1 MLSPEWFLGW
11 NQRIEIAYTKYE
23 SWCSPSVL
31 LTDMTNQPTTLSPTV
46 HAQLESQ
53 EHQQGYPGSHS
64 NQSHWHKIRIL
75 LALPDI
81 QWGHTSVLN
90 GESPKMVIPSIGY
103 LKEVEGCCAKKKNK
117 KTQLGSHTF
126 ICLFSSLPL
135 FCVTGS
141 AFPDSL
147 VVFVSRELWG
157 KTAPFYQGCLSF
169 TVSPSMNLVLTR
181 QPLLGLWLLTDGS
194 GWGVE
199 VTSPP
204 RPPLQPYV
212 GLRRGGE

>member
-1 MLSPEWFLGW
+1 MRPY
-11 NQRIEIAYTKYE
+11 Q
-23 SWCSPSVL
+23 C
-31 LTDMTNQPTTLSPTV
+31 
-46 HAQLESQ
+46 
-53 EHQQGYPGSHS
+53 
-64 NQSHWHKIRIL
+64 
-75 LALPDI
+75 
-81 QWGHTSVLN
+81 
-90 GESPKMVIPSIGY
+90 
-103 LKEVEGCCAKKKNK
+103 VEGRVTHNGHSQYQLSERSGGLLYK
-117 KTQLGSHTF
+117 KTQLGSRTF

-147 VVFVSRELWG
+147 VVFVSRELRG

-199 VTSPP
+199 VTLPP
-204 RPPLQPYV
+204 PPSLQPYW
-212 GLRRGGE
+212 GEGQLGNSGFLLSLHHPLFSCLALLPPGQPISCLRWSGA